1 MQPHDF
7 WQHVHPPMTFE
18 RQPEA
23 GHRNLYPAE
32 FDDGRQLALPIREL
46 ADGQRALA
54 SLIINQA
61 SFAVEDALCAD
72 LAAKVVPYEAD
83 VVVGLPTLGLTLA
96 SGTARKLGMGRYV
109 PLGTS
114 RKFWYR
120 DKLSVPLTSVTS
132 PEVPK
137 RLYIDPRMVPLIE
150 NRRVLLIDDVVSSG
164 KSISAAL
171 ELLELCGVRPV
182 AIGVAMLQTDVW
194 QNRLA
199 AIDPR
204 WIDQI
209 IGVIRTPWLYRRA
222 GGGWSANETTAL

>member
-23 GHRNLYPAE
+23 GHRDLFPAE

-96 SGTARKLGMGRYV
+96 SGTARKLGMGRLRSPRDLAQV
-109 PLGTS
+109 LVSRQAVGTS
-114 RKFWYR
+114 NVCYEFR
-120 DKLSVPLTSVTS
+120 SPQAPLH
-132 PEVPK
+132 
-137 RLYIDPRMVPLIE
+137 R
-150 NRRVLLIDDVVSSG
+150 SSDG
-164 KSISAAL
+164 AAHR
-171 ELLELCGVRPV
+171 EQAR
-182 AIGVAMLQTDVW
+182 
-194 QNRLA
+194 
-199 AIDPR
+199 
-204 WIDQI
+204 
-209 IGVIRTPWLYRRA
+209 
-222 GGGWSANETTAL
+222 SSH